1 MPYIGT
7 KVIQTAD
14 IISPFHPKTFR
25 ANSGKGKSQNPN
37 LLIHQRRTERHL
49 LHRKRNLKRRTR
61 KAKAYPSESGKSIL
75 PTS

>member
-7 KVIQTAD
+7 KVYSDGGHYIAIPLENFPSKQRKRKKPKPTTT
-14 IISPFHPKTFR
+14 PKTD
-25 ANSGKGKSQNPN
+25 GTPPTTPKD
-37 LLIHQRRTERHL
+37 
-49 LHRKRNLKRRTR
+49 KRRTR